1 MSREG
6 LAMIIPHDLKCGVC
20 GATATHEQCGGLLAC
35 DAHIGPGRAL
45 EPALGATLTVP
56 ADWIRDHTTKKSDA
70 E

>member
-1 MSREG
+1 MIARKSMIVCPECRREI
-6 LAMIIPHDLKCGVC
+6 AV
-20 GATATHEQCGGLLAC
+20 
-35 DAHIGPGRAL
+35 IGTGRAL